1 MTANINDLRDYGKS
15 VALIKTIVLIAVSDL
30 LMEVEIPLR
39 YVQLRAFHYVACHGG
54 FSRAAE
60 ALHLTQPAISDQVRK
75 LETEYDVRL
84 FNRHRKQVTVTAA
97 GQELLELTRRMFEI
111 ETQAH
116 DLLSQTRALKSGNL
130 QIMADS
136 AHHILHILGSFRIS
150 YPEIHV
156 SIRVGNSEAVVDALN
171 TYEADIGVLGE
182 VPEGRDFEVVH
193 LNSTPIIAF
202 APKDSVYAAKKSI
215 SFRELAEMPL
225 VMREKGS
232 KTRSKL
238 EEFAR
243 KNKIDLPIRIEAEGR
258 EAVREIVAAGAG
270 VGLVSEAEF
279 GVDQRLCKIE
289 IADANITMDEA
300 LICLRERLD
309 SKLIRTFMPYA
320 KAAAMV

>member
-1 MTANINDLRDYGKS
+1 M
-15 VALIKTIVLIAVSDL
+15 
-30 LMEVEIPLR
+30 R
-39 YVQLRAFHYVACHGG
+39 YVQLRAFHFVACHGG

-84 FNRHRKQVTVTAA
+84 FNRHRKQVTVTPTGKA
-97 GQELLELTRRMFEI
+97 LLELTRRMFDI

-116 DLLSQTRALKSGNL
+116 ELLSETRALKSGNL

-136 AHHILHILGSFRIS
+136 AHHILHILGSFRVS
-150 YPEIHV
+150 YPDIYV
-156 SIRVGNSEAVVDALN
+156 SIQAGNSEAVVNALN
-171 TYEADIGVLGE
+171 TYEADIGVVGE
-182 VPEGRDFEVVH
+182 VPESRDFEVVH

-202 APKDSVYAAKKSI
+202 APKDSVHAAKSSI
-215 SFRELAEMPL
+215 TFLELTRMPL

-232 KTRSKL
+232 KTRAKL

-243 KNKIDLPIRIEAEGR
+243 KHNFDLPVRIEAEGR

-279 GVDQRLCKIE
+279 GQDQRLCKIE
-289 IADANITMDEA
+289 ISDANITMDEA

-309 SKLIRTFMPYA
+309 SKLIRTFMPFA